1 MIRVVFNL
9 VLTEMAL
16 ILVLLFRTP
25 FRKLIISGLDRLK
38 QGRGPLVVKTVAAT
52 MLVLFASTLYNAAEI
67 HRRTAEAGFLSQTDE
82 VLMAHRLLEASMI
95 GFSLFLVLIIDRI
108 HNYIRELH
116 RLRTNLEARSEART

>member
-67 HRRTAEAGFLSQTDE
+67 RRRTAEAGFLSQTDE

-95 GFSLFLVLIIDRI
+95 GELCFFLKILCSI
-108 HNYIRELH
+108 Y
-116 RLRTNLEARSEART
+116 S